1 MPKNPKNKP
10 RKRLRLATYIKIFIL
25 SLFFI
30 SLVGFSGFQLPA
42 EVSNPLNLDHI
53 PPPALYPENK
63 NLQPFPQ
70 ISAEG
75 VYIIDLQSA
84 VVLYEKNARQRFPPA
99 STTKV
104 VTALMALS
112 FYNND
117 DILEVKTVVN
127 EGRLMGLLKGERISA
142 ENLIYAALIHSAN
155 DAAFTLA
162 ENYPG
167 GVTAYVDKMND
178 IVSEVG
184 LKDTHFTNPIGFEE
198 EGQYTTAYDL
208 AQISRLALE
217 NKTIKKIIS
226 TKIISVAD
234 ENYTIFH
241 TLENV
246 NTLLGKVPG
255 VAGIKT
261 GYTKEAG
268 EVLSTMIKRDNHEV
282 LIVLLKSQDRFGET
296 ESLIKWIFA
305 NFKWV
310 NLQPT

>member
-10 RKRLRLATYIKIFIL
+10 RKGLSFTSYIKILIL

-30 SLVGFSGFQLPA
+30 SLIGFSGYQFP
-42 EVSNPLNLDHI
+42 EVVSNPLRLDNI
-53 PPPALYPENK
+53 PSPALYPENR
-63 NLQPFPQ
+63 NILPFPQ

-75 VYIIDLQSA
+75 VYIMDLQSA
-84 VVLYEKNARQRFPPA
+84 VVLYEKNARKLFPPA

-112 FYNND
+112 FYNNE

-127 EGRLMGLLKGERISA
+127 EGRLMGLQKGERISA

-155 DAAFTLA
+155 DAAYTLA

-167 GVTAYVDKMND
+167 GVTAYIDKMND
-178 IVSEVG
+178 IASEVG

-198 EGQYTTAYDL
+198 EGHYTTAYDL
-208 AQISRLALE
+208 AQISRLALK

-246 NTLLGKVPG
+246 NALLGRVPG

-268 EVLSTMIKRDNHEV
+268 EVLSTIIKRDNHEV